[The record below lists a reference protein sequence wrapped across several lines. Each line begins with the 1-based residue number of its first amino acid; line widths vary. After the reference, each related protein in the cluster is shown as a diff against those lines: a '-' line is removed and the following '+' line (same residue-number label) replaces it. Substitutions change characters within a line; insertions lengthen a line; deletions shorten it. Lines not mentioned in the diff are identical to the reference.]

1 MRFLPAATLLIAALA
16 MAACSKVGVP
26 VKATAVSGANSRLDI
41 RYFHR
46 TIRCPSCT
54 RIEELAKQAVEQAC
68 AGELSSGRVMWASV
82 NLDEPENAH
91 YDKDYKLTAQ
101 SVVLSEVR
109 GDREMRWKNL
119 QKVWDLFNDE
129 AAFTAYVQE
138 EVLAWLNDGQ
148 AKSPLPG
155 ESQ

>member
-1 MRFLPAATLLIAALA
+1 MRFLPTATLLLAALA
-16 MAACSKVGVP
+16 VAACSKGGAP
-26 VKATAVSGANSRLDI
+26 VKETAVSDAKPRLDI

-54 RIEELAKQAVEQAC
+54 RIEQLARQAVEQTF
-68 AGELSSGRVMWASV
+68 AGELSSGRVTWAAV
-82 NLDEPENAH
+82 NLDAPENAH

-109 GDREMRWKNL
+109 GGTETRWKNL
-119 QKVWDLFNDE
+119 EKVWDLLSDE
-129 AAFTAYVQE
+129 AAFTVYVQE
-138 EVLAWLNDGQ
+138 EVLAWLNDSQ

-155 ESQ
+155 ESK